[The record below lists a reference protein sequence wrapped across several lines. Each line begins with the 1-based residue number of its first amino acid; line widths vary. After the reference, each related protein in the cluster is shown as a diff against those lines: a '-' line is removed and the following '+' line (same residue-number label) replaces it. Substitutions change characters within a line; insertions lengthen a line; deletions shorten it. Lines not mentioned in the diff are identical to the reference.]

1 MSRRPNLRARR
12 PAPRAWKLTVHLP
25 CVRLRG
31 WAGADQGCPCEPS
44 EPWPGCDVSRARD
57 LCLVC
62 ARGTA
67 GGVTRWS
74 WLACTHC
81 RAVEKALQEW
91 LGMRVLPLG
100 RHSILN
106 GVALAVATASPEDA
120 EAFGVRF
127 EGLSLGWDRLYE
139 WGDAEARRL
148 AAGVVGP
155 RPDVPLDVW
164 QQLFRPSLTASID
177 AYERIL
183 ETSLPPAVREHI
195 LQDGRRR

>member
-1 MSRRPNLRARR
+1 
-12 PAPRAWKLTVHLP
+12 
-25 CVRLRG
+25 
-31 WAGADQGCPCEPS
+31 
-44 EPWPGCDVSRARD
+44 VSRARD

-67 GGVTRWS
+67 GGTTRWS

-100 RHSILN
+100 RHSIMN

-164 QQLFRPSLTASID
+164 QQLFRPSPTASID